1 MFPRTEIARRSFL
14 QALASTAW
22 IGSEAALGSVPSA
35 KRVIVIGAGVS
46 GLAAAKSLQESGAEV
61 TVLEARDRIGG
72 RVFTD
77 RAAFRAPVEVSAEYI
92 HGTTTDAGDL
102 NPVWEM
108 AKAMA

>member
-1 MFPRTEIARRSFL
+1 MDRFGGRIGFCPFGE
-14 QALASTAW
+14 ASH
-22 IGSEAALGSVPSA
+22 
-35 KRVIVIGAGVS
+35 
-46 GLAAAKSLQESGAEV
+46 
-61 TVLEARDRIGG
+61 RDRIGG

-77 RAAFRAPVEVSAEYI
+77 RAAFRAPVEVGAEYI